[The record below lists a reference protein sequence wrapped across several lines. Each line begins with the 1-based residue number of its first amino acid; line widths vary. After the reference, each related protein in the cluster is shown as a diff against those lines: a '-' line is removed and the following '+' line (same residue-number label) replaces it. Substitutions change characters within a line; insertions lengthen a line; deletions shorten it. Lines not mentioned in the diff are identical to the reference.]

1 MKNFDSA
8 TLLSQ
13 LQQSQPQ
20 LEKIRHELHAHP
32 ELGFHETRTANKVAE
47 LLKEWGYDVAT
58 GIGGTGIVASLT
70 KGSGSKSIGLRADM
84 DALPIHE
91 ASGVKYQ
98 SGCEGKMHACGHDGH
113 TSMLLGAAQ
122 WLASDGASFNGTV
135 RLIFQPSEEDMR
147 GAQAMIDDGLFTR
160 FPVDAVYG
168 MHNMPGYPQGHMAF
182 KEGATMAAVDSL
194 TITLTGKGSHGST
207 PEKSID
213 PIVAGASLVMALQT
227 IVSRNIAAQDQA
239 VVSVGAFQAGD
250 AGNVIPQQAVLRLSI
265 RSTDEDVRKTVLQ
278 RIRTITESQASCYG
292 VTAQIESAVA
302 GVVLMNTPHETAFA
316 KQVAVTLLGN
326 DKVVDMPNTFMGS
339 EDFAFM
345 LKHKPGCYCVIG
357 NGDSP
362 MLHHPQYDFDDRNLS
377 VGAAYWVALTQS
389 YLV

>member
-8 TLLSQ
+8 TLISQ
-13 LQQSQPQ
+13 LQRSQAQ
-20 LEKIRHELHAHP
+20 LESIRHEFHANP
-32 ELGFHETRTANKVAE
+32 ELGFHETNTSSKVAE
-47 LLKEWGYDVAT
+47 LLNEWGYDVAT

-70 KGSGSKSIGLRADM
+70 KGTGTKSIGLRADM

-98 SGCEGKMHACGHDGH
+98 SGCSGKMHACGHDGH

-122 WLASDGASFNGTV
+122 WLASDSANFNGTV

-207 PEKSID
+207 PEK
-213 PIVAGASLVMALQT
+213 
-227 IVSRNIAAQDQA
+227 
-239 VVSVGAFQAGD
+239 
-250 AGNVIPQQAVLRLSI
+250 
-265 RSTDEDVRKTVLQ
+265 
-278 RIRTITESQASCYG
+278 
-292 VTAQIESAVA
+292 
-302 GVVLMNTPHETAFA
+302 
-316 KQVAVTLLGN
+316 
-326 DKVVDMPNTFMGS
+326 
-339 EDFAFM
+339 
-345 LKHKPGCYCVIG
+345 
-357 NGDSP
+357 
-362 MLHHPQYDFDDRNLS
+362 
-377 VGAAYWVALTQS
+377 ALTRS
-389 YLV
+389 WPVHHW

>member
-47 LLKEWGYDVAT
+47 LLKTWGYDVAT

-70 KGSGSKSIGLRADM
+70 KGSGTKSIGLRADM

-122 WLASDGASFNGTV
+122 WLASDSASFNGTV

-147 GAQAMIDDGLFTR
+147 GAQAMIDDGLLTR

-227 IVSRNIAAQDQA
+227 IVSRNVAAQDQA

-265 RSTDEDVRKTVLQ
+265 RSTDEDVRKNVLQ

-292 VTAQIESAVA
+292 VTAQIES
-302 GVVLMNTPHETAFA
+302 
-316 KQVAVTLLGN
+316 
-326 DKVVDMPNTFMGS
+326 
-339 EDFAFM
+339 
-345 LKHKPGCYCVIG
+345 
-357 NGDSP
+357 
-362 MLHHPQYDFDDRNLS
+362 
-377 VGAAYWVALTQS
+377 
-389 YLV
+389 